1 MSSFRFLLSRRWA
14 GFTVFVLILAY
25 GTWWLGQWQF
35 DRLEDRKASNQ
46 IVRVNEDAEP
56 APVSD
61 VLAPG
66 QRVAEKDEWR
76 RVTATGTYAV
86 DDTIIWRYRTPDDAK
101 GVDIVV
107 PLVLADGSAV
117 LVDRGWLQT
126 ESQDEFEDLPAP
138 PSGEVTITGWVR
150 ADGTGDSTDVAQV
163 DGYHATRA
171 LSSAQVAKVVDE
183 PLLTGWLHLDTES
196 PEPATQ
202 STASGSASAKLRRA
216 DLPELDNGPHFF
228 YGLQWWFFGVLAIA
242 GFFYLMY
249 DERRTQHQDA
259 PAPADDTAE
268 GDEPVDERARKKA
281 AKLAQKQAVKAAYQA
296 AYEKERSG
304 KN

>member
-46 IVRVNEDAEP
+46 IVRTNEHAEP

-61 VLAPG
+61 VLAEG
-66 QRVAEKDEWR
+66 TKVAEKDEWR

-101 GVDIVV
+101 GIDIVV
-107 PLVLADGSAV
+107 PLVLADGTAV

-126 ESQDEFEDLPAP
+126 ESQDEFDDLPAP
-138 PSGEVTITGWVR
+138 PTGEVTITGWVR

-171 LSSAQVAKVVDE
+171 LSSVQVAKVLDE

-202 STASGSASAKLRRA
+202 LRKA

-228 YGLQWWFFGVLAIA
+228 YGLQWWFFGILAIA

-249 DERRTQHQDA
+249 DERRTQSRDESA
-259 PAPADDTAE
+259 PDDDKPDGE
-268 GDEPVDERARKKA
+268 DQLDERARKKA

-304 KN
+304 KS

>member
-46 IVRVNEDAEP
+46 IVRVNEHAEP

-66 QRVAEKDEWR
+66 QKVAEKDEWR

-171 LSSAQVAKVVDE
+171 LSSTQVAKVVDE
-183 PLLTGWLHLDTES
+183 PLLTGWLHLDSES

-202 STASGSASAKLRRA
+202 LRQA

-249 DERRTQHQDA
+249 DERRTQRQDA
-259 PAPADDTAE
+259 PAQDDDTADS
-268 GDEPVDERARKKA
+268 DEPADERSRKKA

-304 KN
+304 KS

>member
-46 IVRVNEDAEP
+46 IVRTNEQAAP
-56 APVSD
+56 APVSE
-61 VLAPG
+61 VLAEG
-66 QRVAEKDEWR
+66 AKVSEKDEWR

-86 DDTIIWRYRTPDDAK
+86 DDTIIWRYRTPDEAK
-101 GVDIVV
+101 GIDIVV
-107 PLVLADGSAV
+107 PLVLADGTAV

-126 ESQDEFEDLPAP
+126 ESQDEFDDLPAP
-138 PSGEVTITGWVR
+138 PTGEVTITGWVR

-171 LSSAQVAKVVDE
+171 LSSTQVAKVVDE

-202 STASGSASAKLRRA
+202 LRQA

-228 YGLQWWFFGVLAIA
+228 YGLQWWFFGILAIA

-249 DERRTQHQDA
+249 DERRTQSRDETA
-259 PAPADDTAE
+259 PDDDEPADDEKT
-268 GDEPVDERARKKA
+268 DERARKKA

-304 KN
+304 KG

>member
-46 IVRVNEDAEP
+46 IVRVNEHAEP

-66 QRVAEKDEWR
+66 QKVAEKDEWR

-171 LSSAQVAKVVDE
+171 LSSTQVAKVVDE
-183 PLLTGWLHLDTES
+183 PLLTGWLHLDSES

-202 STASGSASAKLRRA
+202 LRQA

-249 DERRTQHQDA
+249 DERRTQRQDA
-259 PAPADDTAE
+259 PAQDDDTADS
-268 GDEPVDERARKKA
+268 DEPADERTRKKA
-281 AKLAQKQAVKAAYQA
+281 AKLAQKRAVKAAYQA

-304 KN
+304 KS

>member
-1 MSSFRFLLSRRWA
+1 VSSLRFLLSRRWA

-46 IVRVNEDAEP
+46 IVRTNEHAAP
-56 APVSD
+56 VPVSD

-66 QRVAEKDEWR
+66 EKVAEKDEWR

-86 DDTIIWRYRTPDDAK
+86 DDTIIWRYRTPDKAK
-101 GVDIVV
+101 GVDVVV
-107 PLVLADGSAV
+107 PLVLADGTAV

-150 ADGTGDSTDVAQV
+150 ADGTGDSTAIAQV

-171 LSSAQVAKVVDE
+171 LSSSEVDEVVDE
-183 PLLTGWLHLDTES
+183 DLVTGWLHLDTES

-202 STASGSASAKLRRA
+202 LREA

-228 YGLQWWFFGVLAIA
+228 YGLQWWFFGVLAVA

-249 DERRTQHQDA
+249 DERRTQRQEK
-259 PAPADDTAE
+259 PATPSDDHPS
-268 GDEPVDERARKKA
+268 GDEAPDERSRKKA

-296 AYEKERSG
+296 AYEKEKTRHS
-304 KN
+304 

>member
-25 GTWWLGQWQF
+25 GTWWLGEWQF
-35 DRLEDRKASNQ
+35 DRLADRKASNQ
-46 IVRVNEDAEP
+46 IVRTNEHADP
-56 APVSD
+56 APVQD
-61 VLAPG
+61 VLASG
-66 QRVAEKDEWR
+66 DEVAEKDEWR

-86 DDTIIWRYRTPDDAK
+86 DDTIIWRYRTPDEEK

-107 PLVLADGSAV
+107 PLVLDDGTAV
-117 LVDRGWLQT
+117 LVDRGWVQT
-126 ESQDEFEDLPAP
+126 ESQEKFDDLPAP
-138 PSGEVTITGWVR
+138 PAGEVTISGWVR

-183 PLLTGWLHLDTES
+183 PLLTGWLVLDTES

-202 STASGSASAKLRRA
+202 LRKA

-228 YGLQWWFFGVLAIA
+228 YGLQWWFFGILAIA

-249 DERRTQHQDA
+249 DERRTQRR
-259 PAPADDTAE
+259 
-268 GDEPVDERARKKA
+268 DEPASDEDTPAGAEKTDERARKKA

-304 KN
+304 KS

>member
-1 MSSFRFLLSRRWA
+1 MSSFRFLLSRRWV

-46 IVRVNEDAEP
+46 IVRTNEHAEP
-56 APVSD
+56 VPVSE

-66 QRVAEKDEWR
+66 EEVAAEDEWR

-86 DDTIIWRYRTPDDAK
+86 DDTIIWRYRTPDEAK

-107 PLVLADGSAV
+107 PLVLADGTAV

-126 ESQDEFEDLPAP
+126 TSQDEFEDLPSP

-171 LSSAQVAKVVDE
+171 LSSTQVAEVVDE
-183 PLLTGWLHLDTES
+183 ELLTGWLHLDTES
-196 PEPATQ
+196 PSPATE
-202 STASGSASAKLRRA
+202 LRKA

-228 YGLQWWFFGVLAIA
+228 YGLQWWFFGVLALF
-242 GFFYLMY
+242 GFGYLAW
-249 DERRTQHQDA
+249 DERRGPTSRRRRGQSS
-259 PAPADDTAE
+259 
-268 GDEPVDERARKKA
+268 ERAEHP
-281 AKLAQKQAVKAAYQA
+281 AVDGQHHARH
-296 AYEKERSG
+296 EGRG
-304 KN
+304 R

>member
-14 GFTVFVLILAY
+14 GFTVFVLILAF

-35 DRLEDRKASNQ
+35 DRLADRKSSNQ
-46 IVRVNEDAEP
+46 IVRTNEHAEP
-56 APVSD
+56 APVQD

-66 QRVAEKDEWR
+66 RSVAKNDEWR
-76 RVTATGTYAV
+76 RVTATGTYDV

-107 PLVLADGSAV
+107 PLVLSDGTAV

-126 ESQDEFEDLPAP
+126 ESQEKFDDLPAP

-150 ADGTGDSTDVAQV
+150 ADGTGDSTHVAQV

-171 LSSAQVAKVVDE
+171 LSSTQVAEVLDESVV
-183 PLLTGWLHLDTES
+183 TGWLHLDTES
-196 PEPATQ
+196 PEPATE
-202 STASGSASAKLRRA
+202 LRPA

-228 YGLQWWFFGVLAIA
+228 YGLQWWFFGILAIA

-249 DERRTQHQDA
+249 DERRTQSRDGDA
-259 PAPADDTAE
+259 PAAAAE
-268 GDEPVDERARKKA
+268 DERSKQKA

-296 AYEKERSG
+296 AYEREKSGRS
-304 KN
+304 

>member
-46 IVRVNEDAEP
+46 IVRVNEHAEP

-66 QRVAEKDEWR
+66 QKVAEKDEWR

-171 LSSAQVAKVVDE
+171 LSSTQVAKVVDE

-202 STASGSASAKLRRA
+202 LRQA

-249 DERRTQHQDA
+249 DERRTQRQDA
-259 PAPADDTAE
+259 PAQDDDTADS
-268 GDEPVDERARKKA
+268 DEPADERARKKA

-304 KN
+304 KS

>member
-14 GFTVFVLILAY
+14 GFAVFVLILAY

-46 IVRVNEDAEP
+46 IVRTNEHAEP

-66 QRVAEKDEWR
+66 QKVAEKDEWR

-171 LSSAQVAKVVDE
+171 LSSTQVAKVVDE

-202 STASGSASAKLRRA
+202 LRRA

-228 YGLQWWFFGVLAIA
+228 YGLQWWFFGILAIA

-249 DERRTQHQDA
+249 DERRTQRQDA
-259 PAPADDTAE
+259 PAPAHDTAD
-268 GDEPVDERARKKA
+268 GDEPLDERARKKA

-296 AYEKERSG
+296 AYEKEKSTRP
-304 KN
+304 

>member
-14 GFTVFVLILAY
+14 GFTVFVLVLAY

-46 IVRVNEDAEP
+46 IVRVNEHAEP

-66 QRVAEKDEWR
+66 QKVAEEDEWR

-86 DDTIIWRYRTPDDAK
+86 NDTIIWRYRTPDDAK

-171 LSSAQVAKVVDE
+171 LSSTQVAKVVDE
-183 PLLTGWLHLDTES
+183 PLLTGWLHLDSES

-202 STASGSASAKLRRA
+202 LRQA

-249 DERRTQHQDA
+249 DERRTQRQDA
-259 PAPADDTAE
+259 PAPDDDTAD
-268 GDEPVDERARKKA
+268 GDEPADERTRKKA

-304 KN
+304 KS

>member
-46 IVRVNEDAEP
+46 IVRVNEHAEP

-66 QRVAEKDEWR
+66 QKVAEKDEWR

-126 ESQDEFEDLPAP
+126 ESQEEFEDLPAP
-138 PSGEVTITGWVR
+138 PSASTNGTTMSTPFASSGVR
-150 ADGTGDSTDVAQV
+150 
-163 DGYHATRA
+163 
-171 LSSAQVAKVVDE
+171 
-183 PLLTGWLHLDTES
+183 
-196 PEPATQ
+196 
-202 STASGSASAKLRRA
+202 
-216 DLPELDNGPHFF
+216 
-228 YGLQWWFFGVLAIA
+228 
-242 GFFYLMY
+242 
-249 DERRTQHQDA
+249 
-259 PAPADDTAE
+259 
-268 GDEPVDERARKKA
+268 
-281 AKLAQKQAVKAAYQA
+281 
-296 AYEKERSG
+296 
-304 KN
+304 

>member
-25 GTWWLGQWQF
+25 GTWWLGEWQF
-35 DRLEDRKASNQ
+35 DRLADRKASNQ
-46 IVRVNEDAEP
+46 IVRTNEHADAV
-56 APVSD
+56 PVQD
-61 VLAPG
+61 VLATG
-66 QRVAEKDEWR
+66 DKVAEKDEWR

-86 DDTIIWRYRTPDDAK
+86 DDTIIWRYRTPDK
-101 GVDIVV
+101 ESGVDLVV
-107 PLVLADGSAV
+107 PLVLDDGTAV
-117 LVDRGWLQT
+117 LVDRGWVQT
-126 ESQDEFEDLPAP
+126 ESQEKFDDVPAP
-138 PSGEVTITGWVR
+138 PAGEVTISAWVR

-183 PLLTGWLHLDTES
+183 PLLTGWLVLDTES

-202 STASGSASAKLRRA
+202 LRKA
-216 DLPELDNGPHFF
+216 DLPELDTGPHFF
-228 YGLQWWFFGVLAIA
+228 YGLQWWFFGILAIA

-249 DERRTQHQDA
+249 DERRTQRREPTADKDT
-259 PAPADDTAE
+259 PAGEEKT
-268 GDEPVDERARKKA
+268 DERARKKA

-304 KN
+304 KS

>member
-1 MSSFRFLLSRRWA
+1 ML
-14 GFTVFVLILAY
+14 VLAY

-46 IVRVNEDAEP
+46 IVRTNEHADP
-56 APVSD
+56 APVED

-66 QRVAEKDEWR
+66 KKVAEDDEWR

-107 PLVLADGSAV
+107 PLVLADGTAV

-126 ESQDEFEDLPAP
+126 TSQDEFEDLPAP
-138 PSGEVTITGWVR
+138 PTGEVTITGWVR

-171 LSSAQVAKVVDE
+171 LSSTQVADVVEDS
-183 PLLTGWLHLDTES
+183 LVTGWLHLDTES
-196 PEPATQ
+196 PSPTTQ
-202 STASGSASAKLRRA
+202 LRKA

-228 YGLQWWFFGVLAIA
+228 YGLQWWFFGILAVA

-249 DERRTQHQDA
+249 DERRTQHQA
-259 PAPADDTAE
+259 QPAQAEDTPDGGA
-268 GDEPVDERARKKA
+268 GSDVGSDERATKKA

-296 AYEKERSG
+296 AYEKEKS
-304 KN
+304 KQT

>member
-35 DRLEDRKASNQ
+35 DRLEDRKTSNQ
-46 IVRVNEDAEP
+46 IVRTNEHAE
-56 APVSD
+56 ASPVSD

-66 QRVAEKDEWR
+66 REVSEEDEWR

-126 ESQDEFEDLPAP
+126 ESQDEFDDLPAP

-171 LSSAQVAKVVDE
+171 LSSTQVAKVVDE
-183 PLLTGWLHLDTES
+183 LLLTGWLHLDTES

-202 STASGSASAKLRRA
+202 LRPA

-228 YGLQWWFFGVLAIA
+228 YGLQWWFFGILAIA

-249 DERRTQHQDA
+249 DERRTQR
-259 PAPADDTAE
+259 P
-268 GDEPVDERARKKA
+268 DEPAQDDGTADGDKPADERARKKA

-304 KN
+304 KS

>member
-14 GFTVFVLILAY
+14 GFAVFVLILAY

-46 IVRVNEDAEP
+46 IVRTNEHAEP

-66 QRVAEKDEWR
+66 EKVAEKDEWR

-171 LSSAQVAKVVDE
+171 LSSTQVAKVVDE

-202 STASGSASAKLRRA
+202 LRQA

-228 YGLQWWFFGVLAIA
+228 YGLQWWFFGILAIA

-249 DERRTQHQDA
+249 DERRTQRQDA
-259 PAPADDTAE
+259 PAPDDDTTD
-268 GDEPVDERARKKA
+268 GDEPADERTRKKA

-304 KN
+304 KS

>member
-1 MSSFRFLLSRRWA
+1 VSSFRFLLSRRWA
-14 GFTVFVLILAY
+14 GFTVFVLVLAY

-46 IVRVNEDAEP
+46 IVRTNEHAEP
-56 APVSD
+56 VPVSD

-66 QRVAEKDEWR
+66 EEVAEEDEWR

-86 DDTIIWRYRTPDDAK
+86 DDTIIWRYRTPDEAK

-107 PLVLADGSAV
+107 PLVLADGTAV

-126 ESQDEFEDLPAP
+126 GSQNEFEDLPAP

-171 LSSAQVAKVVDE
+171 LSSTQVAEVVDE
-183 PLLTGWLHLDTES
+183 ELRTGWLHLDTETPS
-196 PEPATQ
+196 PATE
-202 STASGSASAKLRRA
+202 LRKA

-228 YGLQWWFFGVLAIA
+228 YGLQWWFFGVLAVA

-249 DERRTQHQDA
+249 DERRTQR
-259 PAPADDTAE
+259 PAVPATPDDGSA
-268 GDEPVDERARKKA
+268 GDEPPDERSRKKA

-296 AYEKERSG
+296 AYEKEKTKQS
-304 KN
+304 

>member
-25 GTWWLGQWQF
+25 GTWWLGEWQF
-35 DRLEDRKASNQ
+35 DRLADRKASNQ
-46 IVRVNEDAEP
+46 IVRTNEHADP
-56 APVSD
+56 VPVSD
-61 VLAPG
+61 VLAIG
-66 QRVAEKDEWR
+66 DKVAEKDEWR

-86 DDTIIWRYRTPDDAK
+86 DDTIIWRYRTPDDTK
-101 GVDIVV
+101 GVDVVV
-107 PLVLADGSAV
+107 PLVLADGTAV

-126 ESQDEFEDLPAP
+126 ETQEKFDDVPSPPA
-138 PSGEVTITGWVR
+138 GEVTITGWVR
-150 ADGTGDSTDVAQV
+150 ADGTGDSTGVARV

-171 LSSAQVAKVVDE
+171 LSSTQVAKVVDE

-202 STASGSASAKLRRA
+202 LRRA

-249 DERRTQHQDA
+249 DERRTQRRDE
-259 PAPADDTAE
+259 PAPDDDPPV
-268 GDEPVDERARKKA
+268 GDDKTDDRTRKKA

-296 AYEKERSG
+296 AYEKERSEKG
-304 KN
+304 

>member
-35 DRLEDRKASNQ
+35 DRLEDRKTSNQ
-46 IVRVNEDAEP
+46 IVRTNEHAE
-56 APVSD
+56 ASPVSD

-66 QRVAEKDEWR
+66 REVSEEDEWR

-86 DDTIIWRYRTPDDAK
+86 DDTIVWRYRTPDDAK

-171 LSSAQVAKVVDE
+171 LSSTQVAKVVDE

-202 STASGSASAKLRRA
+202 LRPA

-228 YGLQWWFFGVLAIA
+228 YGLQWWFFGILAIA

-249 DERRTQHQDA
+249 DERRTQRQDA
-259 PAPADDTAE
+259 PAQDDDTAADD
-268 GDEPVDERARKKA
+268 GHNDERARKKA

-296 AYEKERSG
+296 AYEKEREARR
-304 KN
+304 

>member
-1 MSSFRFLLSRRWA
+1 VSSFRFLLSRRWA

-46 IVRVNEDAEP
+46 IVRVNEHAEP

-66 QRVAEKDEWR
+66 QKVAEKDEWR

-171 LSSAQVAKVVDE
+171 LSSTQVAKVVDE

-202 STASGSASAKLRRA
+202 LRQA

-249 DERRTQHQDA
+249 DERRTQRQDA
-259 PAPADDTAE
+259 PEQDDDTAD
-268 GDEPVDERARKKA
+268 GDEPADERSRKKA

-304 KN
+304 KS

>member
-46 IVRVNEDAEP
+46 IVRVNEHAEP

-66 QRVAEKDEWR
+66 EKVAEKDEWR

-107 PLVLADGSAV
+107 PLVLADGNAV

-171 LSSAQVAKVVDE
+171 LSSTRVAKVVDE

-202 STASGSASAKLRRA
+202 LRQA

-249 DERRTQHQDA
+249 DERRTQRQDA
-259 PAPADDTAE
+259 PEQDDDTAD
-268 GDEPVDERARKKA
+268 GDEPADERSRKKA

-304 KN
+304 KS

>member
-66 QRVAEKDEWR
+66 QKVAEKDEWR

-171 LSSAQVAKVVDE
+171 LSSTQVAKVVDE

-202 STASGSASAKLRRA
+202 LRQA

-249 DERRTQHQDA
+249 DERRTQRQDA
-259 PAPADDTAE
+259 PAQDDDTAD
-268 GDEPVDERARKKA
+268 GDEPADERARKKA

-304 KN
+304 KS

>member
-14 GFTVFVLILAY
+14 GFTVFVLILAF

-35 DRLEDRKASNQ
+35 DRLADRKASNQ
-46 IVRVNEDAEP
+46 IVRANEHAEP
-56 APVSD
+56 APVDD

-66 QRVAEKDEWR
+66 KKVSEDDEWR
-76 RVTATGTYAV
+76 RVSATGTYAV

-107 PLVLADGSAV
+107 PLVLSDGTAV

-126 ESQDEFEDLPAP
+126 ESQEKFDDLPAP
-138 PSGEVTITGWVR
+138 PSGKVTITGWGR
-150 ADGTGDSTDVAQV
+150 ADGTGDSTDMAQV

-171 LSSAQVAKVVDE
+171 LSSTQVAKVVDE
-183 PLLTGWLHLDTES
+183 PLVTGWLHLDTES
-196 PEPATQ
+196 PEPAT
-202 STASGSASAKLRRA
+202 KLSPA

-228 YGLQWWFFGVLAIA
+228 YGLQWWFFGILAVA

-259 PAPADDTAE
+259 DSTPDDP
-268 GDEPVDERARKKA
+268 GDDERSKRKA

-304 KN
+304 KS

>member
-46 IVRVNEDAEP
+46 IVRTNEHAEP

-61 VLAPG
+61 VLAEG
-66 QRVAEKDEWR
+66 TKVAEKDEWR

-101 GVDIVV
+101 GIDIVV
-107 PLVLADGSAV
+107 PLVLADGTAV

-126 ESQDEFEDLPAP
+126 ESQEKFDDLPAP
-138 PSGEVTITGWVR
+138 PTGEVTITGWVR

-196 PEPATQ
+196 PEPAVQ
-202 STASGSASAKLRRA
+202 LRQA

-249 DERRTQHQDA
+249 DERRTQSRDE
-259 PAPADDTAE
+259 PAPDDDASD
-268 GDEPVDERARKKA
+268 GDDQLDERARKKA

-304 KN
+304 KS

>member
-1 MSSFRFLLSRRWA
+1 MSSFRFLLSRRWV

-46 IVRVNEDAEP
+46 IVRANEQAEP
-56 APVSD
+56 APVSE

-66 QRVAEKDEWR
+66 EKVAEKDEWR

-107 PLVLADGSAV
+107 PLVLADGTAV

-150 ADGTGDSTDVAQV
+150 ADGTGDATDVAQV

-171 LSSAQVAKVVDE
+171 LSSTQVAKVVDE

-202 STASGSASAKLRRA
+202 LRQA

-259 PAPADDTAE
+259 PAPDDDTAD
-268 GDEPVDERARKKA
+268 DEPADERTRKKA

-304 KN
+304 KS

>member
-66 QRVAEKDEWR
+66 QKVAEKDEWR

-126 ESQDEFEDLPAP
+126 KSQDEFEDLPAP

-171 LSSAQVAKVVDE
+171 LSSTQVAQVVDE

-202 STASGSASAKLRRA
+202 LRQA

-249 DERRTQHQDA
+249 DERRTQRQDH
-259 PAPADDTAE
+259 PAQDDDTAD
-268 GDEPVDERARKKA
+268 GDEPADERARKKA

-304 KN
+304 KT

>member
-66 QRVAEKDEWR
+66 QKVAEKDEWR

-171 LSSAQVAKVVDE
+171 LSSTQVAKVVDE

-202 STASGSASAKLRRA
+202 LRQA

-249 DERRTQHQDA
+249 DERRTQRQDH
-259 PAPADDTAE
+259 PAQDDDTAD
-268 GDEPVDERARKKA
+268 GDEPADERARKKA

-304 KN
+304 KT

>member
-46 IVRVNEDAEP
+46 IVRVNEHAEP

-66 QRVAEKDEWR
+66 QKVAEKDEWR

-171 LSSAQVAKVVDE
+171 LSSTQVAKVVDE

-202 STASGSASAKLRRA
+202 LRKA

-249 DERRTQHQDA
+249 DERRTQRQDA
-259 PAPADDTAE
+259 PAQDDDTADS
-268 GDEPVDERARKKA
+268 DEPADERSRKKA

-304 KN
+304 KS

>member
-14 GFTVFVLILAY
+14 GFAVFVLILAY

-46 IVRVNEDAEP
+46 IVRVNEHAEP

-66 QRVAEKDEWR
+66 QKVAEKDEWR

-107 PLVLADGSAV
+107 PLVLADGNAV
-117 LVDRGWLQT
+117 LIDRGWVQT
-126 ESQDEFEDLPAP
+126 ETQEKFDEIPAP

-163 DGYHATRA
+163 DGYRATRA
-171 LSSAQVAKVVDE
+171 LSSTQVAKVVDE

-202 STASGSASAKLRRA
+202 LRQA

-249 DERRTQHQDA
+249 DERRTQRQGA
-259 PAPADDTAE
+259 PAPADDTADS
-268 GDEPVDERARKKA
+268 DEPADERTRKKA

-304 KN
+304 KS

>member
-25 GTWWLGQWQF
+25 GTWWLGEWQF
-35 DRLEDRKASNQ
+35 DRLADRKASNQ
-46 IVRVNEDAEP
+46 IVRTNEHAD
-56 APVSD
+56 PVPVQD
-61 VLAPG
+61 VLATG
-66 QRVAEKDEWR
+66 DKVAEKDEWR

-86 DDTIIWRYRTPDDAK
+86 DDTIIWRYRTPDEEK

-107 PLVLADGSAV
+107 PLVLDDGTAV
-117 LVDRGWLQT
+117 LVDRGWVQT
-126 ESQDEFEDLPAP
+126 ESQEKFDDVPAP
-138 PSGEVTITGWVR
+138 PAGEVTISGWVR

-202 STASGSASAKLRRA
+202 LRKA

-228 YGLQWWFFGVLAIA
+228 YGLQWWFFGILAIA

-249 DERRTQHQDA
+249 DERRTQSR
-259 PAPADDTAE
+259 
-268 GDEPVDERARKKA
+268 DEPASDEDTPAADEKTDERARKKA

-304 KN
+304 KS

>member
-46 IVRVNEDAEP
+46 IVRVNEHAEP

-66 QRVAEKDEWR
+66 EKVAEKDEWR

-86 DDTIIWRYRTPDDAK
+86 EDTIIWRYRTPDDAK
-101 GVDIVV
+101 GVDIIV

-126 ESQDEFEDLPAP
+126 ESQEEFDDLPAP

-202 STASGSASAKLRRA
+202 LRQA

-249 DERRTQHQDA
+249 DERRTQRQDA
-259 PAPADDTAE
+259 PAQDDDTAD
-268 GDEPVDERARKKA
+268 GDEPADERTRKKA

-296 AYEKERSG
+296 AYEKERARR
-304 KN
+304 

>member
-46 IVRVNEDAEP
+46 IVRVNEHAEP

-66 QRVAEKDEWR
+66 QKVAEKDEWR

-171 LSSAQVAKVVDE
+171 LSSTQVAKVVDE
-183 PLLTGWLHLDTES
+183 PLLTGWLHLDSES

-202 STASGSASAKLRRA
+202 LRQA

-249 DERRTQHQDA
+249 DERRTQRQDA
-259 PAPADDTAE
+259 PAQDDDTADS
-268 GDEPVDERARKKA
+268 DEPADERTRKKA

-304 KN
+304 KS

>member
-25 GTWWLGQWQF
+25 GTWWLGEWQF
-35 DRLEDRKASNQ
+35 DRLADRKASNQ
-46 IVRVNEDAEP
+46 IVRTNEHAD
-56 APVSD
+56 PVPVQD
-61 VLAPG
+61 VLSTG
-66 QRVAEKDEWR
+66 DKVAEKDEWR

-86 DDTIIWRYRTPDDAK
+86 DDTIIWRYRTPDEEK

-107 PLVLADGSAV
+107 PLVLDDGTAV
-117 LVDRGWLQT
+117 LVDRGWVQT
-126 ESQDEFEDLPAP
+126 ESQEKFDDVPAP
-138 PSGEVTITGWVR
+138 PAGEVTISGWVR

-196 PEPATQ
+196 PEPATR
-202 STASGSASAKLRRA
+202 LRKA

-228 YGLQWWFFGVLAIA
+228 YGLQWWFFGILAVA

-249 DERRTQHQDA
+249 DERRTQSRGE
-259 PAPADDTAE
+259 PASDEDTPT
-268 GDEPVDERARKKA
+268 GDEKTDERARKKA

-304 KN
+304 KS

>member
-61 VLAPG
+61 VLTPG
-66 QRVAEKDEWR
+66 QKVAEKDEWR

-171 LSSAQVAKVVDE
+171 LSSTQVAKVVDE

-202 STASGSASAKLRRA
+202 LRQA

-228 YGLQWWFFGVLAIA
+228 YGLQWWFFGILAIA

-249 DERRTQHQDA
+249 DERRTQRQDA
-259 PAPADDTAE
+259 PAQDDDTAD
-268 GDEPVDERARKKA
+268 GDEPADERSRKKA

-304 KN
+304 KS

>member
-1 MSSFRFLLSRRWA
+1 VSSFRFLLSRRWA
-14 GFTVFVLILAY
+14 GFAVFVLILAY

-46 IVRVNEDAEP
+46 IVRTNEHAEP

-66 QRVAEKDEWR
+66 EKVAEKDEWR

-171 LSSAQVAKVVDE
+171 LSSTQVAKVVDE

-202 STASGSASAKLRRA
+202 LRQA

-228 YGLQWWFFGVLAIA
+228 YGLQWWFFGILAIA

-249 DERRTQHQDA
+249 DERRTQRQDA
-259 PAPADDTAE
+259 PAPDDDTTD
-268 GDEPVDERARKKA
+268 GDEPADERTRKKA

-304 KN
+304 KS

>member
-1 MSSFRFLLSRRWA
+1 MSSFRFLLSRRWV

-46 IVRVNEDAEP
+46 IVRTNEHAEP
-56 APVSD
+56 VPVSD

-66 QRVAEKDEWR
+66 EEVADEDEWR

-86 DDTIIWRYRTPDDAK
+86 DDTIIWRYRTPDEAK

-107 PLVLADGSAV
+107 PLVLADGTAV

-126 ESQDEFEDLPAP
+126 TSQNEFVDLPSP

-171 LSSAQVAKVVDE
+171 LSSTQVAEVVDKE
-183 PLLTGWLHLDTES
+183 LLTGWLHLDTES
-196 PEPATQ
+196 PSPATE
-202 STASGSASAKLRRA
+202 LRKA

-228 YGLQWWFFGVLAIA
+228 YGLQWWFFGVLAVA

-249 DERRTQHQDA
+249 DERRTQRLDV
-259 PAPADDTAE
+259 PATPDDDPS
-268 GDEPVDERARKKA
+268 GDEAPDERSRKKA

-296 AYEKERSG
+296 AYEKEKTKQS
-304 KN
+304 